1 MADIKPFRAVRPRA
15 AYAAE
20 IAALPYDVYNKEEAR
35 KEVEKNPMSFL
46 KIDRPET
53 QFPKEQDMYAPEVYQ
68 QAARTLWGMLDEG
81 KFCEEQKD
89 CYYVYEIG
97 TKEHTQTGIVACA
110 SIEDYLNQ
118 VIKRHENTK
127 PEKEADRI
135 RHVTVCQAQ
144 TGPIFLAHRPQP
156 ELRRLLDIKKRSH
169 PVYDF
174 CSEDGITHRVWVIE
188 DQLTIDK
195 ITSLF
200 QNMDS
205 IYIADGHHRAASAIK
220 AGLEKRKEHPDYNG
234 TEEFNYFLCTLFA
247 SDELKI
253 LDYNRVVKDLHGYSK
268 EEFLE
273 KAGERFLVEE
283 RGAEPVQPEKKG
295 VFGMYLDKT
304 WYRLEIREAY
314 VSQDAVEGLDVSLLQ
329 NHLLEPVL
337 GIEKPGADPRIDF
350 VGGIRG
356 FSELERRV
364 EQDCK
369 VAFSMYPT
377 SMEELMQTADEGRL
391 MPPKS
396 TWFEPKLRSG
406 LFIHRI

>member
-1 MADIKPFRAVRPRA
+1 M
-15 AYAAE
+15 
-20 IAALPYDVYNKEEAR
+20 
-35 KEVEKNPMSFL
+35 
-46 KIDRPET
+46 
-53 QFPKEQDMYAPEVYQ
+53 
-68 QAARTLWGMLDEG
+68 WGMLDEG

-174 CSEDGITHRVWVIE
+174 CSEDGISHRVWVIE
-188 DQLTIDK
+188 DQITIDK

-220 AGLEKRKEHPDYNG
+220 AGLEKRKENPDYHG

-253 LDYNRVVKDLHGYSK
+253 LDYNRVVRDLHGYSK

-273 KAGERFLVEE
+273 KVGERFLVEE

-356 FSELERRV
+356 LSELERRV

>member
-1 MADIKPFRAVRPRA
+1 MANIKPFRAVRPRA
-15 AYAAE
+15 VYAAK
-20 IAALPYDVYNKEEAR
+20 IAALPYDVYNREEAR

-68 QAARTLWGMLDEG
+68 QAAKSLWGMLDQG
-81 KFCEEQKD
+81 NFCEEQKA
-89 CYYVYEIG
+89 CYYIYEIG
-97 TKEHTQTGIVACA
+97 TKEHRQTGIVACA
-110 SIEDYLNQ
+110 SIDDYFNQ

-135 RHVTVCQAQ
+135 RHVKVCQAQ

-156 ELRRLLDIKKRSH
+156 ELRRILDIKKRSH
-169 PVYDF
+169 PVYNF
-174 CSEDGITHRVWVIE
+174 YSEDGISHKVWVIE
-188 DQLTIDK
+188 DQITIDK

-200 QNMDS
+200 QSMDS
-205 IYIADGHHRAASAIK
+205 IYIADGHHRAASAVK
-220 AGLEKRKEHPDYNG
+220 AGLEKRKEHPDYDG

-253 LDYNRVVKDLHGYSK
+253 LDYNRVVKDLNGYSK

-273 KAGERFLVEE
+273 KVEDRFLVEE
-283 RGAEPVQPEKKG
+283 KGTEPVQPERKG

-304 WYRLEIREAY
+304 WYRLEIKDDY
-314 VSQDAVEGLDVSLLQ
+314 ISQDAVDGLDVSLLQ
-329 NHLLEPVL
+329 NHLLAPVL
-337 GIEKPGADPRIDF
+337 GIEKPGSDPRIDF
-350 VGGIRG
+350 IGGIRG
-356 FSELERRV
+356 LAELEKRV
-364 EQDCK
+364 QRDCK

-377 SMEELMQTADEGRL
+377 SMEELMKTADEGRL

>member
-1 MADIKPFRAVRPRA
+1 M
-15 AYAAE
+15 
-20 IAALPYDVYNKEEAR
+20 YNKEEAR

-253 LDYNRVVKDLHGYSK
+253 LDYNRVVRDLHGYSK

-273 KAGERFLVEE
+273 KVGERFLVEE